1 MSSIGSTTS
10 TLISFRGED
19 EVDLNDALDTLFKEL
34 QDNLNHC
41 HCSVRL
47 LAQCEERNETFME
60 AAGYDFEIQDYVDV
74 LLSLFKE
81 LKSVSKQTL
90 GKPPANLK
98 EEYKQMCEKRK
109 EDKKR
114 EKEQAKLQSIQE

>member
-1 MSSIGSTTS
+1 MSSISTTS
-10 TLISFRGED
+10 TIVSFRDDDMEL
-19 EVDLNDALDTLFKEL
+19 EEALDLLYSDIQKQLNYSQCAVRQLAMSSE
-34 QDNLNHC
+34 QDDDYL
-41 HCSVRL
+41 
-47 LAQCEERNETFME
+47 E
-60 AAGYDFEIQDYVDV
+60 AAKIHFEIEDYVDM

-81 LKSVSKQTL
+81 LKGVAKQCL
-90 GKPPANLK
+90 GSCPKQLK